1 MITELIRFKKVAD
14 VRNITKAAELLFI
27 TQPALT
33 QSIHRLES
41 ELGTKLVKATNK
53 GVLLTTEGEVV
64 YEIAS
69 KIIVLW
75 DNARKVKSSNIQS
88 ISIGLFDSA
97 AITLSSYLQE
107 KQFKKA
113 IEMTIDRSENL
124 LKKLNIGVLDLCI
137 CVLPRNLKDYP
148 NITLVK
154 AYREKLVPVTTI
166 KRKEKIDA
174 IPFILYGKDS
184 QTGRF
189 VDGVFVKKGIQPNII
204 AESVNPLF
212 IKELVLRNFGV
223 GILPLGMVEDEI
235 RRKKLYVQ
243 KLPILFER
251 TCGIFRSKSQSHSEV
266 DVVLSELT
274 KQVIIRK

>member
-1 MITELIRFKKVAD
+1 MIAELIRFKKVAD

-33 QSIHRLES
+33 QSIHRLER
-41 ELGTKLVKATNK
+41 ELGTKLLKTTNK
-53 GVLLTTEGEVV
+53 GVLLTAEGEVV
-64 YEIAS
+64 YEIAL

-75 DNARKVKSSNIQS
+75 DNARKLKTSNIQS
-88 ISIGLFDSA
+88 TSIGLFDSA

-107 KQFKKA
+107 KQFKKV

-124 LKKLNIGVLDLCI
+124 LKKLNIGVLDICI
-137 CVLPRNLKDYP
+137 CVLPRNLKDYQ
-148 NITLVK
+148 NVTLVK
-154 AYREKLVPVTTI
+154 AYKEKLIPVTSIT
-166 KRKEKIDA
+166 RKEKIYTM
-174 IPFILYGKDS
+174 PFILYGKDS

-189 VDGVFVKKGIQPNII
+189 VDGVFVKKGVQPNIV

-212 IKELVLRNFGV
+212 IKELVLKNFGV

-235 RRKKLYVQ
+235 RRKKLFVQ
-243 KLPILFER
+243 KLPFSFER
-251 TCGIFRSKSQSHSEV
+251 ICGIFRSKSQIHSEA

-274 KQVIIRK
+274 QQVIIKE

>member
-33 QSIHRLES
+33 QSIHRLER
-41 ELGTKLVKATNK
+41 ELGTKLLETTNK
-53 GVLLTTEGEVV
+53 SVSLTAEGEIV

-69 KIIVLW
+69 KIIDLW
-75 DNARKVKSSNIQS
+75 NNAKKLKTSNIQS
-88 ISIGLFDSA
+88 TSLGLFDSA
-97 AITLSSYLQE
+97 AITLSSYIQE

-137 CVLPRNLKDYP
+137 CVLPRNLKDYQ
-148 NITLVK
+148 NVTLVK

-166 KRKEKIDA
+166 KHKEKINA

-266 DVVLSELT
+266 DVVLSELS
-274 KQVIIRK
+274 KQVIIRE

>member
-75 DNARKVKSSNIQS
+75 DNARKLKTSNIQS

-148 NITLVK
+148 NVTLVK

-235 RRKKLYVQ
+235 RRKKLFVQ

-251 TCGIFRSKSQSHSEV
+251 TCGIFRSKSQSHNEV
-266 DVVLSELT
+266 DVVLSELI